1 MFKNNCVR
9 GKRTIMWYLH
19 ETGHDQF
26 VVSQH
31 KHKSLIFSV
40 ALLHVTAPAW
50 RIISSRSFDT
60 VPRHEVIYG

>member
-1 MFKNNCVR
+1 
-9 GKRTIMWYLH
+9 MWYLH